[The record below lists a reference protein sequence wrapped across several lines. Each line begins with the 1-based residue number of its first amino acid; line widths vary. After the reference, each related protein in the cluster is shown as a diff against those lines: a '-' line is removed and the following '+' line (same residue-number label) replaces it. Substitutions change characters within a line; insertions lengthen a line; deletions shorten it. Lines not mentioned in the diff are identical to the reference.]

1 MNTPQ
6 ESNTVLPVNEE
17 NDKKCKST
25 IWNLGG
31 YLLDKPCKDYNKRKA
46 GIGVA
51 TGSTAITPVERK
63 DLGSVPAVAD
73 ETKPP
78 PSGQQAASGQAAER
92 KGGWF
97 SRGGKRKSKA
107 KKSRRKNRKQ
117 KKSRKS
123 RK

>member
-1 MNTPQ
+1 MSTSETEQPKTEVDPCTPAV
-6 ESNTVLPVNEE
+6 SN
-17 NDKKCKST
+17 
-25 IWNLGG
+25 IWNLFG
-31 YLLDKPCKDYNKRKA
+31 KSKACKEKG

-51 TGSTAITPVERK
+51 TSVTPTTPVDTPNLPPVEA
-63 DLGSVPAVAD
+63 SNNVPASNESD
-73 ETKPP
+73 EPAS
-78 PSGQQAASGQAAER
+78 SGQPAER

-107 KKSRRKNRKQ
+107 KKSKRKNRKQ